1 MTSIPL
7 PRRCAGVLA
16 LIAVALLTL
25 AQPLQPDAHAAPS
38 ATPALTVQYPSEQA
52 HLPYVTRSFIFGAAP
67 KGTSVSVNG
76 ARALVA
82 PSGGWIA
89 FVPFSP
95 GSFALNVIARG
106 GAAHWNLRMTRT
118 VQVAQP
124 PQTTRSA
131 PATIDP
137 AVAAEPDVDQVLAA
151 GDVVHLFI
159 KGSAEARV
167 TATLDPGGPTVTLL
181 ERSTSSLNPSDKER
195 ALGDAVAGG
204 ADVGGLYEGELR
216 VPTTGAG
223 PWHVIY
229 TVNAADGTSL
239 TATARGTIAW
249 EPADA
254 HRVGTIILADHAKDI
269 DARPYGIVESEPNGG
284 WLFFPPAGTPFEITG
299 ASGDYFRVALGSA
312 EQAWIDKQSLS
323 LRPPGTL
330 PPHAQVED
338 IAIRDGERSGSVSI
352 HLSARVPFR
361 ISEST
366 DEPALHIRIYGAS
379 AGTDFVRYGSDRSN
393 VASVRW
399 DQLPGGV
406 ATVDVR
412 LRQHGLWGYHADWH
426 GDEIRIDVKKPPR
439 FSPAPA
445 PALRGLLVVVD
456 PGHSPDTGAIGPLGT
471 QERDVNLAI
480 GKRLAAR
487 LQALGARTLLT
498 RYANVP
504 VGLYDRTLLA
514 ARSGAD
520 ILISVHN
527 NALPDGI
534 DPFRHHG
541 YSVYYYQPQSL
552 ELARAIHA
560 AYARRTTLPDYGMF
574 FDNLALARPTEQPSV
589 LTESAFIMW
598 PPEETLLR
606 SPVFQDRLGRTLAEG
621 LERWAEQMRTREL
634 GR

>member
-1 MTSIPL
+1 MTTIPL

-16 LIAVALLTL
+16 LIALALLTL
-25 AQPLQPDAHAAPS
+25 AQPLQPDAHAAQSTAS
-38 ATPALTVQYPSEQA
+38 ALAVQYPSEHA

-67 KGTSVSVNG
+67 RGATLSVNG
-76 ARALVA
+76 ARAFVA

-95 GSFALNVIARG
+95 GSFALNVVADV
-106 GAAHWNLRMTRT
+106 AASHSSLRMTRT
-118 VQVAQP
+118 VLVDEP
-124 PQTTRSA
+124 PQTTRA
-131 PATIDP
+131 TPATID
-137 AVAAEPDVDQVLAA
+137 AAAAAQPQVDQQLEA
-151 GDVVHLFI
+151 GDAVRLFV
-159 KGSAEARV
+159 KASVGARV
-167 TATLDPGGPTVTLL
+167 SATLDPGGPTVTLL
-181 ERSTSSLNPSDKER
+181 ETSVAALNPSDKER
-195 ALGDAVAGG
+195 ALGDAVAAG
-204 ADVGGLYEGELR
+204 DNIGGLYEGALR
-216 VPTTGAG
+216 VPASGTG
-223 PWHVIY
+223 PWHVTY
-229 TVNAADGTSL
+229 AVSASDGTSQK
-239 TATARGTIAW
+239 TTARGTIALAS
-249 EPADA
+249 ADA

-312 EQAWIDKQSLS
+312 QQGWIDKQSLN
-323 LRPPGTL
+323 LQPAGTL
-330 PPHAQVED
+330 PPRAQVED
-338 IAIRDGERSGSVSI
+338 IAIRDGVRSSSVSI

-361 ISEST
+361 ISESS
-366 DEPALHIRIYGAS
+366 DQPALRIRMYGAS
-379 AGTDFVRYGSDRSN
+379 ASTDFIRYGSDRSN
-393 VASVRW
+393 VASVRG
-399 DQLPGGV
+399 DELPGGV
-406 ATVDVR
+406 ATVDIR
-412 LRQHGLWGYHADWH
+412 LHQHGLWGYHADWH
-426 GDEIRIDVKKPPR
+426 GNEIQLDVKKPPP
-439 FSPAPA
+439 FSKPPA
-445 PALRGLLVVVD
+445 PALRGLLVVID

-480 GKRLAAR
+480 AKRLAAR

-514 ARSGAD
+514 ARAGAD

-560 AYARRTTLPDYGMF
+560 AYGRRTALADYGLF

-606 SPVFQDRLGRTLAEG
+606 S
-621 LERWAEQMRTREL
+621 
-634 GR
+634 